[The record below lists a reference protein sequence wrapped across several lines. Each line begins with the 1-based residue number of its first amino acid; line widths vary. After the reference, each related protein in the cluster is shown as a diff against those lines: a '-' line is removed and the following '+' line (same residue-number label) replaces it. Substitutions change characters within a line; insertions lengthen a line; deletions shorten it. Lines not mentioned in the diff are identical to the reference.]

1 MNNNLMRIHVSPS
14 INFHRLSTFPTIFIE
29 QISKSAFRED
39 NVEEVIFQK
48 IDPRKERKQNSCRD
62 RYLST

>member
-14 INFHRLSTFPTIFIE
+14 INFQRSLSNKYQNLRP
-29 QISKSAFRED
+29 FRED
-39 NVEEVIFQK
+39 NMEEVTFQK